1 MLRTSC
7 PTAAHGAAP
16 ALRRPLPAPEDTDRI
31 GAALA
36 AHLAPGDAVL
46 LHGDLGAGKS
56 ALARACIRALLA
68 EDGRAEDDIPS
79 PSLTL
84 VQVYD
89 CARAEVWH
97 VDLYRLAGEDGCVE
111 LGLVDALDDAICL
124 VEWPDRLGALTPAR
138 RLDIALSM
146 ALARELGITGTPS
159 FVIGDALA
167 PGLIPRAR
175 LEALI
180 EAARNGG

>member
-1 MLRTSC
+1 MPRSPSQAADIRRLL
-7 PTAAHGAAP
+7 PTA
-16 ALRRPLPAPEDTDRI
+16 EDTDRV

-68 EDGRAEDDIPS
+68 EDGRDEEDIPS
-79 PSLTL
+79 PSFTL

-89 CARAEVWH
+89 CARGEVWH
-97 VDLYRLAGEDGCVE
+97 VDLYRLSGEDGCVE
-111 LGLVDALDDAICL
+111 LGLDDALDDAICL

-138 RLDIALSM
+138 RLDVALSM
-146 ALARELGITGTPS
+146 AA
-159 FVIGDALA
+159 GDDPAVDPGRWLEVRAHGPGWDAALA
-167 PGLIPRAR
+167 
-175 LEALI
+175 AL
-180 EAARNGG
+180 AA

>member
-1 MLRTSC
+1 MPRSPSQAADIRRLL
-7 PTAAHGAAP
+7 PTA
-16 ALRRPLPAPEDTDRI
+16 EDTDRV

-68 EDGRAEDDIPS
+68 EDGRDEEDIPS
-79 PSLTL
+79 PSFTL

-89 CARAEVWH
+89 CARGEVWH
-97 VDLYRLAGEDGCVE
+97 VDLYRLSGEDGCVE
-111 LGLVDALDDAICL
+111 LGLDDALDDAICL

-138 RLDIALSM
+138 RLHVALSM
-146 ALARELGITGTPS
+146 AAGDDPS
-159 FVIGDALA
+159 VDPGRWLEVRAHGPGWDAALA
-167 PGLIPRAR
+167 
-175 LEALI
+175 AL
-180 EAARNGG
+180 AA